1 MTASSLETA
10 SVSTPRRMQEDTS
23 SFMTNIVNSSRK
35 PARLNHNISTQMRNT
50 MENEKIQNVLHVFD
64 LIKDNVINAKIG
76 KKVAE
81 IIFEQGGTPEDVING
96 IGLRKC
102 MPDPIAVLDIINMFP
117 DLLQRAQNGDDKAKH
132 ELVGQCMRQSG
143 GKLNPAL
150 VRQYIDNMN
159 ALVKAAEKEREA
171 ERLIQL

>member
-1 MTASSLETA
+1 
-10 SVSTPRRMQEDTS
+10 
-23 SFMTNIVNSSRK
+23 
-35 PARLNHNISTQMRNT
+35 
-50 MENEKIQNVLHVFD
+50 MENEQTKIENILHVFD
-64 LIKDNVINAKIG
+64 LINDNVINAKIG

-102 MPDPIAVLDIINMFP
+102 MPDPIVVLDIINMFP
-117 DLLQRAQNGDDKAKH
+117 DLLHRAQNGDDKAKH

-150 VRQYIDNMN
+150 VRKYIDNMN

>member
-1 MTASSLETA
+1 
-10 SVSTPRRMQEDTS
+10 
-23 SFMTNIVNSSRK
+23 
-35 PARLNHNISTQMRNT
+35 

-81 IIFEQGGTPEDVING
+81 IIFEQGGTPEDVINS

-102 MPDPIAVLDIINMFP
+102 MPDQIAVLLDILKKFP
-117 DLLQRAQNGDDKAKH
+117 DLLHRAQNGDDKAKH
-132 ELVGQCMRQSG
+132 ELIFQCMRQSG

-150 VRQYIDNMN
+150 VRQYIDNME
-159 ALVKAAEKEREA
+159 ALVKAAEKEREV
-171 ERLIQL
+171 ERIIQ

>member
-1 MTASSLETA
+1 
-10 SVSTPRRMQEDTS
+10 
-23 SFMTNIVNSSRK
+23 
-35 PARLNHNISTQMRNT
+35 MRNT
-50 MENEKIQNVLHVFD
+50 MENEQTKIENILHVFD
-64 LIKDNVINAKIG
+64 LINDNVINAKIG

-102 MPDPIAVLDIINMFP
+102 MPDPIVVLDIINMFP
-117 DLLQRAQNGDDKAKH
+117 DLLHRAQNGDDKAKH

-150 VRQYIDNMN
+150 VRKYIDNMN

>member
-1 MTASSLETA
+1 MTYTK
-10 SVSTPRRMQEDTS
+10 RRNQ
-23 SFMTNIVNSSRK
+23 
-35 PARLNHNISTQMRNT
+35 

-64 LIKDNVINAKIG
+64 LIKDNVINVKTG

-81 IIFEQGGTPEDVING
+81 IIFEQGGTPEDVIKN

-102 MPDPIAVLDIINMFP
+102 MPDPIAVLDIINKFP
-117 DLLQRAQNGDDKAKH
+117 DLLHRVQNGDEKAKR

-150 VRQYIDNMN
+150 VRQYIDNME
-159 ALVKAAEKEREA
+159 ALVKAAEKEREV
-171 ERLIQL
+171 ERIIQ

>member
-1 MTASSLETA
+1 MTYTK
-10 SVSTPRRMQEDTS
+10 RRNQ
-23 SFMTNIVNSSRK
+23 
-35 PARLNHNISTQMRNT
+35 

-64 LIKDNVINAKIG
+64 LIKDNVINVKTG

-81 IIFEQGGTPEDVING
+81 IIFEQGGTPEDVIKN

-102 MPDPIAVLDIINMFP
+102 MPDPIAVFDILNKFP
-117 DLLQRAQNGDDKAKH
+117 DLLHRVQNGDEKAKR

-150 VRQYIDNMN
+150 VRQYIDNME
-159 ALVKAAEKEREA
+159 ALVKAAEKEREVK
-171 ERLIQL
+171 RIIQ

>member
-1 MTASSLETA
+1 MTYTK
-10 SVSTPRRMQEDTS
+10 RR
-23 SFMTNIVNSSRK
+23 N
-35 PARLNHNISTQMRNT
+35 L

-81 IIFEQGGTPEDVING
+81 IIFEQGGTPEDVIKN

-102 MPDPIAVLDIINMFP
+102 MPDPIAVLDIINKFP
-117 DLLQRAQNGDDKAKH
+117 DLLHRAQNGDEKAKR

-143 GKLNPAL
+143 GKLNPVL
-150 VRQYIDNMN
+150 IRQYIDNME
-159 ALVKAAEKEREA
+159 ALVKAAEKEREVK
-171 ERLIQL
+171 RIIQ

>member
-1 MTASSLETA
+1 
-10 SVSTPRRMQEDTS
+10 
-23 SFMTNIVNSSRK
+23 
-35 PARLNHNISTQMRNT
+35 

-81 IIFEQGGTPEDVING
+81 IIFEQGGTPEDVIKN

-102 MPDPIAVLDIINMFP
+102 MPDPIAVFDILNKFP
-117 DLLQRAQNGDDKAKH
+117 DLLHRAQNGDEKAKR
-132 ELVGQCMRQSG
+132 ELVGQCMRQSD

-150 VRQYIDNMN
+150 VRQYIDNMEE
-159 ALVKAAEKEREA
+159 LVKAAEKEREVK
-171 ERLIQL
+171 RIIQ

>member
-1 MTASSLETA
+1 MRDKLTL
-10 SVSTPRRMQEDTS
+10 RR
-23 SFMTNIVNSSRK
+23 
-35 PARLNHNISTQMRNT
+35 RNT

-96 IGLRKC
+96 IGLRKST
-102 MPDPIAVLDIINMFP
+102 PDPSAVLDIINMFP
-117 DLLQRAQNGDDKAKH
+117 DLLHRAQNGDDKAKH

-143 GKLNPAL
+143 GKLNPNL
-150 VRQYIDNMN
+150 VRQYIDI
-159 ALVKAAEKEREA
+159 L
-171 ERLIQL
+171 

>member
-1 MTASSLETA
+1 MTAASMETV
-10 SVSTPRRMQEDTS
+10 SGSTPRMMQENTS
-23 SFMTNIVNSSRK
+23 SCTKSIANSWRK
-35 PARLNHNISTQMRNT
+35 PARLNQNTSTQRET
-50 MENEKIQNVLHVFD
+50 KMENEKIQNVLHVFD
-64 LIKDNVINAKIG
+64 LIKDNLINAKIG

-81 IIFEQGGTPEDVING
+81 IIFEQGGTPEDVIKN

-102 MPDPIAVLDIINMFP
+102 IPDPNAVLDILNRFP
-117 DLLQRAQNGDDKAKH
+117 DLLHRAQNGDDMAKH

-150 VRQYIDNMN
+150 VRQYIDNME

-171 ERLIQL
+171 EIIQL

>member
-1 MTASSLETA
+1 MTYTK
-10 SVSTPRRMQEDTS
+10 RR
-23 SFMTNIVNSSRK
+23 N
-35 PARLNHNISTQMRNT
+35 P

-81 IIFEQGGTPEDVING
+81 IIFEQGGTPEDVIKN

-102 MPDPIAVLDIINMFP
+102 MPDPIAVLDIINKFP
-117 DLLQRAQNGDDKAKH
+117 DLLHRVQNGDEKAKR

-143 GKLNPAL
+143 GKLNPVL
-150 VRQYIDNMN
+150 VRQYIDNME
-159 ALVKAAEKEREA
+159 ALVKAAEKEREV
-171 ERLIQL
+171 ERIIQ

>member
-1 MTASSLETA
+1 MTYTK
-10 SVSTPRRMQEDTS
+10 RRNQ
-23 SFMTNIVNSSRK
+23 
-35 PARLNHNISTQMRNT
+35 

-81 IIFEQGGTPEDVING
+81 IIFEQGGTPEDVIKN

-102 MPDPIAVLDIINMFP
+102 MPNPIAVLDIINKFP
-117 DLLQRAQNGDDKAKH
+117 DLLHRAQNGDEKAKR

-143 GKLNPAL
+143 GKLNPVL
-150 VRQYIDNMN
+150 VRQYIDNME
-159 ALVKAAEKEREA
+159 ALVKAAEKEREV
-171 ERLIQL
+171 ERIIQ

>member
-1 MTASSLETA
+1 MTYTK
-10 SVSTPRRMQEDTS
+10 RR
-23 SFMTNIVNSSRK
+23 N
-35 PARLNHNISTQMRNT
+35 P

-81 IIFEQGGTPEDVING
+81 IIFEQGGTPEDVIKN

-102 MPDPIAVLDIINMFP
+102 MPDPIAVLDIINKFP
-117 DLLQRAQNGDDKAKH
+117 DLLHRVQNGDEKAKR
-132 ELVGQCMRQSG
+132 EFVGQCMRQSG

-150 VRQYIDNMN
+150 VRQYIDNME
-159 ALVKAAEKEREA
+159 ALVKAAEKEREVK
-171 ERLIQL
+171 RIIQ

>member
-1 MTASSLETA
+1 MIASSLETA

-96 IGLRKC
+96 IGLRQC
-102 MPDPIAVLDIINMFP
+102 TPDPSAVLDIINMFAVHK
-117 DLLQRAQNGDDKAKH
+117 QFR
-132 ELVGQCMRQSG
+132 
-143 GKLNPAL
+143 
-150 VRQYIDNMN
+150 
-159 ALVKAAEKEREA
+159 
-171 ERLIQL
+171 

>member
-1 MTASSLETA
+1 
-10 SVSTPRRMQEDTS
+10 
-23 SFMTNIVNSSRK
+23 
-35 PARLNHNISTQMRNT
+35 
-50 MENEKIQNVLHVFD
+50 MENEQTKIENILHVFD
-64 LIKDNVINAKIG
+64 LINDNVINAKIG
-76 KKVAE
+76 KQVAE
-81 IIFEQGGTPEDVING
+81 IIAETGETAEHVIKTV
-96 IGLRKC
+96 GLRKC

-117 DLLQRAQNGDDKAKH
+117 DLLHRAQNGDDKAKH